1 MSQKSGDEPELNVCF
16 IKIHEVGVVVEWNT
30 LSLFPGEM
38 LKVKK
43 GEFYRVNLKSKI
55 RNMFLKTLC
64 DICQNYLFETL
75 IGFSSSYFS
84 FKIVPPTLK
93 LLEKVLFCPSTLE
106 AYEPTF
112 YSLKWLSLC
121 HIKSEP
127 SCVMAWTLAGRPK
140 PWQWEPSVNVRPPT
154 SALLLCGT

>member
-75 IGFSSSYFS
+75 IGFSSSYVS
-84 FKIVPPTLK
+84 FKIVPPMK
-93 LLEKVLFCPSTLE
+93 Y
-106 AYEPTF
+106 YEPTF
-112 YSLKWLSLC
+112 YYSLKWLSLC